1 MKLFSKELVEPKDR
15 AISDDDVSEAAELV
29 VDRVRDS
36 NLVEPLFDEVP
47 RRIPRVV
54 ALAADRSPQR

>member
-1 MKLFSKELVEPKDR
+1 VEPKDR